1 MNTAIKAIVNQKG
14 GVGCDEEGQTCLKE
28 LELGKYGL
36 QGWTLEEI
44 LKYVMDMPST
54 TSPFYRQTLKDFDEA
69 MNNED
74 GAVILEKYRLLK
86 EMLHPNNPLQKLLS
100 IQVAEWEE

>member
-1 MNTAIKAIVNQKG
+1 M
-14 GVGCDEEGQTCLKE
+14 KE

-54 TSPFYRQTLKDFDEA
+54 TSSLYQKTLNNFDIA
-69 MNNED
+69 MNNSDEQS
-74 GAVILEKYRLLK
+74 IIENYKLLK
-86 EMLHPNNPLQKLLS
+86 EMLHPNNPLQTLLS